1 MPSIHDAACVE
12 SLTVNDA
19 QEVPTVARAED
30 AARDHGIAA
39 STSTRTAW
47 WSCAAIV
54 VVCLAVGLPTVRSD
68 NYFLGD
74 DFGLV
79 QHLHDLP
86 VERLVSYFVSDWTE
100 GIYGV
105 VLDELRPLLAFTYWL
120 DARLYGPLNVSGYHA
135 TNLVLHLLNA
145 LLVLAIAR
153 SVVPGEPGVAL
164 LAATFFALM
173 PSHAEPIAWISGRVD
188 SLASLFHL
196 GAFLCFVRFRLGSR
210 RAWLVGALLTF
221 TCGLFVKQSLV
232 TFPLLI
238 LAFDLLGPRSA
249 ASPGGRWQARLGA
262 HVPFFLLS
270 GAYLALRHT
279 LFGNAVREDLL
290 TAAAIEE
297 FFYRQDRYV
306 RELLPAPNNAPRAIR
321 LLGEVLTVAVLA
333 VCGRWLFVRRRAC
346 AHVVGRL
353 RFFGAAWWC
362 ITIAPMVVTYLS
374 ARHLYITTAGL
385 SIALA
390 SLILPGDPVEERGR
404 TKARMAMAG
413 TLIALYAVAAIWNV
427 STWVTSGIESQ
438 RFASVVPR
446 LLQSVPR
453 GSVVLVSVPEW
464 HRDGWFWA
472 WATPFALQPPFT
484 SEDLYQSFRII
495 ERPPVYCCPPE
506 QWWAARKPAVM
517 ALLDSPAPQEVTEI
531 AFAPDNP
538 GTPAFTT
545 RTIDGPALKRRLESA
560 LGRPVESFTGTAAE
574 AQALGRVLFE

>member
-1 MPSIHDAACVE
+1 M
-12 SLTVNDA
+12 NDPL
-19 QEVPTVARAED
+19 QDVFIGGHAED

-39 STSTRTAW
+39 SRSTRTAW

-68 NYFLGD
+68 NYFIGD

-105 VLDELRPLLAFTYWL
+105 VLDELRPFLAFTYWL
-120 DARLYGPLNVSGYHA
+120 DAHLYGPLNVSGYHA

-164 LAATFFALM
+164 LAATLFALM

-196 GAFLCFVRFRLGSR
+196 GAFLCFVRFRLGNR
-210 RAWLVGALLTF
+210 RAWLFAALLTF
-221 TCGLFVKQSLV
+221 TCGLFAKQSLV

-238 LAFDLLGPRSA
+238 LAFDLMLGPRSA
-249 ASPGGRWQARLGA
+249 ASPYGRWQARLGA

-270 GAYLALRHT
+270 GAYLVLRHT

-290 TAAAIEE
+290 TTAAIEE
-297 FFYRQDRYV
+297 FFYRQNRYV
-306 RELLPAPNNAPRAIR
+306 RELLPAPNDAPRAIR
-321 LLGEVLTVAVLA
+321 LFGEVVTVAVL
-333 VCGRWLFVRRRAC
+333 VLCGRWLFLRRWAYPL
-346 AHVVGRL
+346 VVSRL
-353 RFFGAAWWC
+353 WFFGAAWYC
-362 ITIAPMVVTYLS
+362 ITMAPMVVTYLS

-390 SLILPGDPVEERGR
+390 SLVLPGDPVEVRGR
-404 TKARMAMAG
+404 TRARMAMAA

-427 STWVTSGIESQ
+427 SVWVTSGIESQ
-438 RFASVVPR
+438 RFASAVPR

-472 WATPFALQPPFT
+472 WATPYALQPPFT
-484 SEDLYQSFRII
+484 SEDLYQSFRIV

-517 ALLDSPAPQEVTEI
+517 ALLDSPGLQEVTEI

-538 GTPAFTT
+538 GAAALTT
-545 RTIDGPALKRRLESA
+545 RTIDGPALKRRLENA
-560 LGRPVESFTGTAAE
+560 LGRSIESFTGTPAE
-574 AQALGRVLFE
+574 ARELGRVLFE